1 VPHSST
7 VDLFPS
13 KFFQFSSG
21 SASQAHLMVN
31 CEMNSIT
38 HLEDDDATDKTSG
51 TAFILQ
57 LSADVVVGNVLPFIM
72 QKKTLATLATV
83 SRHFRDILFS
93 KDAEHIWNH
102 DNSTFHLCIDTFCA
116 NCMMKKKQRKGSH
129 FGSVGFLRKF
139 PIGNLTLHCFV
150 TDIPDCIEALSERKY
165 LKTLELT
172 LSNKSN
178 SPPLE
183 DLLEASPML
192 LNSRTC
198 EKNCMFTDLK
208 DLKLDSSHLQHVNL
222 PGRARLLDILGANLE
237 SLTFSGLS
245 PAGINS

>member
-1 VPHSST
+1 MT
-7 VDLFPS
+7 
-13 KFFQFSSG
+13 
-21 SASQAHLMVN
+21 N

-38 HLEDDDATDKTSG
+38 YLAQGDPTEQTSNS
-51 TAFILQ
+51 AFILQ
-57 LSADVVVGNVLPFIM
+57 LSSDVVVGNILPFII

-102 DNSTFHLCIDTFCA
+102 DKSTFHLCIDTFCA

-129 FGSVGFLRKF
+129 FGSIGFLRNF
-139 PIGNLTLHCFV
+139 PIGNLSLHCFV
-150 TDIPDCIEALSERKY
+150 TDIPDCIQALSERKY

-183 DLLEASPML
+183 DLLETSSL
-192 LNSRTC
+192 LLDSRTC
-198 EKNCMFTDLK
+198 KKECMFSELK
-208 DLKLDSSHLQHVNL
+208 DLKLDSCHLQHVNL

-245 PAGINS
+245 PAGIHDVDATDAMSHSLYLLTEHFNPPC

>member
-1 VPHSST
+1 
-7 VDLFPS
+7 
-13 KFFQFSSG
+13 
-21 SASQAHLMVN
+21 MVN
-31 CEMNSIT
+31 CEMNSIKYSKD
-38 HLEDDDATDKTSG
+38 EDATTQISAK
-51 TAFILQ
+51 AFILQ
-57 LSADVVVGNVLPFIM
+57 LSSDVVVGNILPFII

-83 SRHFRDILFS
+83 SRQFRDILFS

-129 FGSVGFLRKF
+129 FGSIGFLRKF
-139 PIGNLTLHCFV
+139 PIGNLSLHCFV

-183 DLLEASPML
+183 DLLETSSVLADT
-192 LNSRTC
+192 RTC
-198 EKNCMFTDLK
+198 EKNMFAELK

-245 PAGINS
+245 PAGICKKDSSDMMSHKMCC

>member
-1 VPHSST
+1 
-7 VDLFPS
+7 
-13 KFFQFSSG
+13 
-21 SASQAHLMVN
+21 MVN
-31 CEMNSIT
+31 CEMSST
-38 HLEDDDATDKTSG
+38 TYLEDMDASVQTSAS
-51 TAFILQ
+51 AFILQ
-57 LSADVVVGNVLPFIM
+57 LSSDVVVGNVLPFII

-83 SRHFRDILFS
+83 SKHFRDILFS
-93 KDAEHIWNH
+93 KDAEHIWNN
-102 DNSTFHLCIDTFCA
+102 DKSTFHLCIDTFCA

-129 FGSVGFLRKF
+129 FGSIGFLRKF
-139 PIGNLTLHCFV
+139 PIGNLSLHCFV

-183 DLLEASPML
+183 ELLETSSVL
-192 LNSRTC
+192 LQSRTS
-198 EKNCMFTDLK
+198 EKDCMFADLK

-245 PAGINS
+245 PAGINERAVNDTMSHTMC